1 MKNKAKSA
9 LILLSA
15 AAILIAGYYWFSS
28 SRANAIEYSLV
39 QMVNSQYFPAYQIR
53 KGVKS
58 LETDSSGEWWLSLD
72 KEFSASMINHD
83 ELKQADAADTEYMI
97 EVFSEKVNSNI
108 RGKREFVLYRG
119 ERVLGENTVCAQ
131 SLCNIYV
138 LSKVGSKDIYL
149 AIYKN

>member
-1 MKNKAKSA
+1 MKNKTKLA

-15 AAILIAGYYWFSS
+15 AVLLIAGYYWFSS
-28 SRANAIEYSLV
+28 SRAKAIDYSLV

-72 KEFSASMINHD
+72 KEFSTSMINQD

-108 RGKREFVLYRG
+108 KENKEFMLYRD

-138 LSKVGSKDIYL
+138 LSEVGSKDIYIG
-149 AIYKN
+149 IYKN